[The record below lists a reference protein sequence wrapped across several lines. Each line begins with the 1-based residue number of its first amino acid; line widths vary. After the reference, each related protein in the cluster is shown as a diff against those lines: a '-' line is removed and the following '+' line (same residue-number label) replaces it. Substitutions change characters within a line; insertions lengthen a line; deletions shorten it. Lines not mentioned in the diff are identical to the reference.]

1 MPWKV
6 FQDSGKYAIH
16 KMNPD
21 GSKGEMIPPAYDS
34 AEEAQARVKALFAEA
49 VTERMSSDR
58 IYDAF
63 VTTQPGTAYR
73 LLPFGQ
79 IKRAKGGAIHELTPE
94 TAAKF
99 RLPHFRPPVKMGS
112 HEDTTPA
119 GGHIIGLEVRQDGL
133 YAIPEW
139 TDKGQQAVTD
149 GNYRYHS
156 PEIIWDDGAIENA
169 TTGEWITGP
178 LIVGDAL
185 LHTPALGEATAL
197 YTSQYQSNEG
207 AIMSEE
213 TVQVPKGLME
223 QLTALFKPVVKAA
236 EQTATVTIPEEYTAA
251 VAERDQLKAQ
261 IAQIEAD
268 KLRVETVTRLG
279 ADLRSDKF
287 GQEFAGTAA
296 EDAASVLAGMTGE
309 QAGWVMTRLA
319 AMSKRIDY
327 SAVTAEMG
335 TDGANTITDPRQ
347 AFAAAVESKMKGTKM
362 SYQDAYALVKNEA
375 PDLFAAY
382 AAHVPGKGKE

>member
-1 MPWKV
+1 
-6 FQDSGKYAIH
+6 
-16 KMNPD
+16 
-21 GSKGEMIPPAYDS
+21 
-34 AEEAQARVKALFAEA
+34 
-49 VTERMSSDR
+49 
-58 IYDAF
+58 
-63 VTTQPGTAYR
+63 
-73 LLPFGQ
+73 
-79 IKRAKGGAIHELTPE
+79 
-94 TAAKF
+94 
-99 RLPHFRPPVKMGS
+99 
-112 HEDTTPA
+112 
-119 GGHIIGLEVRQDGL
+119 
-133 YAIPEW
+133 
-139 TDKGQQAVTD
+139 
-149 GNYRYHS
+149 
-156 PEIIWDDGAIENA
+156 
-169 TTGEWITGP
+169 
-178 LIVGDAL
+178 
-185 LHTPALGEATAL
+185 
-197 YTSQYQSNEG
+197 
-207 AIMSEE
+207 MSEE